1 MSERETNEPQ
11 KIKFKVSYIN
21 ASGSHDVGVWES
33 TSTEQL
39 KQDLKSDPDIERI
52 IAVKTFNSAAQTADA
67 FVDSPVIT
75 NDEDETIHMPMSKIQ
90 EENMIS
96 SQKNFVNQLLS
107 GKIKMPEQDT
117 PAAVINNVKPATPII
132 QRNAVQPQ
140 MPERIVELSSGDII
154 KIDESGQVYERVWI
168 DVEFDKQ
175 SELRL
180 INPKTK
186 VIYSSL
192 PEKFKLQK
200 LTWVKKS

>member
-1 MSERETNEPQ
+1 MSETETNEPQ

-154 KIDESGQVYERVWI
+154 KIDESGQVYERVWV

-186 VIYSSL
+186 VIYSAL